1 MATQKLAPKL
11 FAVTLIRS
19 RISRPWWQR
28 KTLDAL
34 GLKRIRQTMIHK
46 NTPSVCGLLNKVK
59 EMIDIKPVVFRTD
72 LEHSLTKKQILLDNG
87 EFFVSMDTLVKLKN
101 EVTTQ
106 PTSCQ
111 DALHIM

>member
-1 MATQKLAPKL
+1 
-11 FAVTLIRS
+11 
-19 RISRPWWQR
+19 
-28 KTLDAL
+28 
-34 GLKRIRQTMIHK
+34 MIHK

-87 EFFVSMDTLVKLKN
+87 EFFVSMDTLVELKN

-111 DALHIM
+111 CNSKVPLTGNQACMRRVVEY